1 MPNFYEMTRILAG
14 GRRDEM
20 FSHGGDVDGRFA
32 MAVYSIMH
40 NKASAVDWDIVDS
53 VPKDRALSWI
63 RGVLADNGVVGE
75 DLEREMS
82 WWRGQI
88 ESTGKWN

>member
-1 MPNFYEMTRILAG
+1 MVSFYDMAIILESKG
-14 GRRDEM
+14 DEM
-20 FSHGGDVDGRFA
+20 FSHGGDVDERFA

-40 NKASAVDWDIVDS
+40 NKANAVDWDIVDS
-53 VPKDRALSWI
+53 VPKDRALSWVRSI
-63 RGVLADNGVVGE
+63 LEDNGVAGDE
-75 DLEREMS
+75 LDREMS